1 VSSSAQADW
10 RKAAVVIA
18 IFADDPHDVIFIE
31 RAGHLRRHAGQ
42 IGFPGGSADPIDG
55 GSAVTTALREFQE
68 ELGVAPDRVRVVG
81 QLDEVEQILNRFLV
95 TPVIGVLKPKTLLTI
110 DHVETVGV
118 FTVPLAA
125 IVEPGAVY
133 DDVERSIARGK
144 KTYALDYDEH
154 HIWGLTGRILKL
166 FVDAWNVP
174 GSQLR
179 SDIESAFVEM
189 IKE

>member
-1 VSSSAQADW
+1 MII
-10 RKAAVVIA
+10 AA
-18 IFADDPHDVIFIE
+18 FADEPHDVIFIE
-31 RAGHLRRHAGQ
+31 RAGHLRHHAGQ

-55 GSAVTTALREFQE
+55 GNPDTTALREFYE
-68 ELGVAPDRVRVVG
+68 ELGVAPERVRVTG
-81 QLDEVEQILNRFLV
+81 RLDEVEQTSNRFLV
-95 TPVIGVLKPKTLLTI
+95 TPVIGVVRPGTLLTI
-110 DHVETVGV
+110 DHTETVGV

-133 DDVERSIARGK
+133 EEVELSIARGR

-154 HIWGLTGRILKL
+154 HIWGLTGRILKH

-174 GSQLR
+174 ESQLR
-179 SDIESAFVEM
+179 SDIEAAFIEM